1 MWVLVPFLFLTFSG
15 LRLGSSALKLNIPL
29 STMWREDQHR
39 PHKHVVDRKR
49 VNEIIKTHRE
59 NSMQSLER
67 CGHKPRNGND
77 GQKLGRR
84 HGKDSSS

>member
-49 VNEIIKTHRE
+49 VNEIIKTLSVVLRT
-59 NSMQSLER
+59 Q
-67 CGHKPRNGND
+67 
-77 GQKLGRR
+77 
-84 HGKDSSS
+84 